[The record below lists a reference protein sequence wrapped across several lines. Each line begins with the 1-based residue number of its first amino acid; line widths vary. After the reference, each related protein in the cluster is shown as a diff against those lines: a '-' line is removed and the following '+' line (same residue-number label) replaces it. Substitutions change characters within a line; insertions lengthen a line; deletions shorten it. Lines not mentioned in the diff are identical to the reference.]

1 MPAKLIIGASLFF
14 ASLFLIS
21 DLNGS
26 WKGKVKTPNGN
37 EADLTYVFKVDGEK
51 LTGSVISQWGEH
63 PIIDGKVKGDEY
75 SFNQTYED
83 LKIMHSGK
91 VTGDSLFV
99 KIELADNPAMEATFV
114 RSK

>member
-1 MPAKLIIGASLFF
+1 MTAKLIIAASFLFS
-14 ASLFLIS
+14 SLLLIG
-21 DLNGS
+21 DLNGN

-37 EADLTYVFKVDGEK
+37 EADLTYVFKVDGDK

-63 PIIDGKVKGDEY
+63 PIIDGKIKGDEY
-75 SFNQTYED
+75 SFNQTFEE

-91 VTGDSLFV
+91 VAGDSLFV